1 MIRMLNNSNFQDL
14 NNFESDPEEFAKT
27 FCKDMGIEDPEVGV
41 SISNSLLFGNI
52 AISSI
57 FIQSRNYFVVNYF

>member
-1 MIRMLNNSNFQDL
+1 MGKRSKYLQFFHEILPYIGLYSYYSNVQTFQDM

-41 SISNSLLFGNI
+41 STHSSLHL
-52 AISSI
+52 
-57 FIQSRNYFVVNYF
+57 